1 VQVNDITP
9 ALLKVCASLTLHN
22 KKFTF
27 DRTAALQYNNVFSD
41 RIKQIMKLVEF
52 TYVKSDGSQS
62 NRSVIEVKQPSQ
74 HFEGL
79 DVSKMPEQ
87 DFALFIQEYKGL
99 MAAHNEELLALIDQF
114 DLKHNYRRFTPGQM
128 QNVTHEYI

>member
-1 VQVNDITP
+1 
-9 ALLKVCASLTLHN
+9 
-22 KKFTF
+22 
-27 DRTAALQYNNVFSD
+27 
-41 RIKQIMKLVEF
+41 MKLVEF

-62 NRSVIEVKQPSQ
+62 SRSVIEVKQPSQ

-99 MAAHNEELLALIDQF
+99 MAAHNE
-114 DLKHNYRRFTPGQM
+114 
-128 QNVTHEYI
+128 

>member
-1 VQVNDITP
+1 
-9 ALLKVCASLTLHN
+9 
-22 KKFTF
+22 
-27 DRTAALQYNNVFSD
+27 
-41 RIKQIMKLVEF
+41 
-52 TYVKSDGSQS
+52 
-62 NRSVIEVKQPSQ
+62 
-74 HFEGL
+74 
-79 DVSKMPEQ
+79 MPEQ

>member
-1 VQVNDITP
+1 
-9 ALLKVCASLTLHN
+9 
-22 KKFTF
+22 
-27 DRTAALQYNNVFSD
+27 
-41 RIKQIMKLVEF
+41 MKLVEF

-87 DFALFIQEYKGL
+87 DFAMFIQEYKGL